1 MNTYLHAPAV
11 SCDKI
16 HKEKRQMDIRVYP
29 LVLPQKFS
37 ATPNC

>member
-29 LVLPQKFS
+29 PSLAPEIQRY
-37 ATPNC
+37 T

>member
-16 HKEKRQMDIRVYP
+16 HKVKRDGYKS
-29 LVLPQKFS
+29 LP
-37 ATPNC
+37 PNLAPEIQRYT